1 MSVPMSAPPAS
12 LQVDEVD
19 AFMSGMVIHYL
30 VGDDGSRTQVVEV
43 AKNVARH
50 GGVATSSYDA
60 RRVTHVVLEETT
72 LGKSE
77 ELYARAT
84 KDKKRVVSWDWIEAC
99 LKQGALVPVDDSA
112 LYRPPPSVD
121 GLPAMKDLKVC
132 VTGYTGDRRTQL
144 IKITERLGAEYMRV
158 LDRKST
164 HLVCYEF
171 EGAKWAKANQTG
183 IQRVV
188 SHAWL
193 EDCLKKWTR
202 LPEEPY
208 THRSGKEEDELA
220 AAASDDVPDSQEDE
234 EDPDVVPESAG
245 DDFVTEFT
253 EGYRAGAAA
262 TETAPGTMLRA
273 SVPGVGTETQDAAGG
288 LADCAAKKTMEP
300 PPTRARR
307 PSSQPTPSEKE
318 QALVGNA
325 LTSPDWAELEQR
337 PSQHV
342 ERSERNRAMD
352 PVLKAACADGGAPP
366 ADLVSF
372 AGRVGEADQ
381 VEKAFGGRFADL
393 KSERWHRFNDADAPL
408 AADDFD
414 EFCTAIEEG
423 TWYPEG
429 VAECERIRLRKVVDG
444 ERRFEILHA
453 KPRDIPEGVTI
464 TSLPRVSGRYLAYL
478 DENATEDDVEGWI
491 KLARDAVSKR
501 ERGPLGAAVIS
512 RLRLEKAKQ
521 PRENFDDDVEDASLA
536 SSDALL
542 TTFVEVYLPF
552 GFMMDHYAIVAAMN
566 ETNDERAG
574 YTIQPR
580 DEIMVLPARVP
591 GNLPNV
597 TVESVER
604 PISEVILG
612 FHELLA
618 GPTEPDPTQRPAA
631 NALPNAADTWT
642 IDVGNRISLAAM
654 RASAYSSTRSSK
666 LSSSSMSSAPAALRA
681 LTPL

>member
-208 THRSGKEEDELA
+208 THRSGKE
-220 AAASDDVPDSQEDE
+220 
-234 EDPDVVPESAG
+234 
-245 DDFVTEFT
+245 
-253 EGYRAGAAA
+253 
-262 TETAPGTMLRA
+262 
-273 SVPGVGTETQDAAGG
+273 
-288 LADCAAKKTMEP
+288 
-300 PPTRARR
+300 
-307 PSSQPTPSEKE
+307 
-318 QALVGNA
+318 
-325 LTSPDWAELEQR
+325 
-337 PSQHV
+337 
-342 ERSERNRAMD
+342 
-352 PVLKAACADGGAPP
+352 
-366 ADLVSF
+366 
-372 AGRVGEADQ
+372 
-381 VEKAFGGRFADL
+381 
-393 KSERWHRFNDADAPL
+393 
-408 AADDFD
+408 
-414 EFCTAIEEG
+414 
-423 TWYPEG
+423 
-429 VAECERIRLRKVVDG
+429 
-444 ERRFEILHA
+444 
-453 KPRDIPEGVTI
+453 
-464 TSLPRVSGRYLAYL
+464 
-478 DENATEDDVEGWI
+478 
-491 KLARDAVSKR
+491 
-501 ERGPLGAAVIS
+501 
-512 RLRLEKAKQ
+512 
-521 PRENFDDDVEDASLA
+521 
-536 SSDALL
+536 
-542 TTFVEVYLPF
+542 
-552 GFMMDHYAIVAAMN
+552 
-566 ETNDERAG
+566 
-574 YTIQPR
+574 
-580 DEIMVLPARVP
+580 
-591 GNLPNV
+591 
-597 TVESVER
+597 
-604 PISEVILG
+604 
-612 FHELLA
+612 
-618 GPTEPDPTQRPAA
+618 
-631 NALPNAADTWT
+631 
-642 IDVGNRISLAAM
+642 
-654 RASAYSSTRSSK
+654 
-666 LSSSSMSSAPAALRA
+666 
-681 LTPL
+681 